1 MSIDDAHRWNARYTR
16 DLRDSFEYP
25 RPFLVEYSHLLPSH
39 GLALDLAMGLG
50 GNSGF
55 LLEHGLRVIG
65 VDISFVAMRKAH
77 TRLPSLLPIV
87 ADLNDFFIPPI
98 SFEVITNFLYLQR
111 DLWPVIAEA
120 LRPGGIL
127 FYESLTVEMLS
138 IHPEIEPQYLL
149 QPGELTQAF
158 PRLKTLI
165 YREGWQKGHNRHSRA
180 VASLVAQR
188 IE

>member
-1 MSIDDAHRWNARYTR
+1 MPIDDAHRWNARYSR
-16 DLRDSFEYP
+16 DLRDSFEHP

-65 VDISFVAMRKAH
+65 VDISLVAMRKAVA
-77 TRLPSLLPIV
+77 RLPTLYPVV
-87 ADLNDFFIPPI
+87 ADLNDFYIPPAT
-98 SFEVITNFLYLQR
+98 FGVITNFLYLQR

-127 FYESLTVEMLS
+127 FYESLTKEMFS
-138 IHPEIEPQYLL
+138 IHPEIDPNYLL
-149 QPGELTQAF
+149 YSGELAQAF

-165 YREGWQKGHNRHSRA
+165 YREGWQKGQSRHPRA

-188 IE
+188 ID